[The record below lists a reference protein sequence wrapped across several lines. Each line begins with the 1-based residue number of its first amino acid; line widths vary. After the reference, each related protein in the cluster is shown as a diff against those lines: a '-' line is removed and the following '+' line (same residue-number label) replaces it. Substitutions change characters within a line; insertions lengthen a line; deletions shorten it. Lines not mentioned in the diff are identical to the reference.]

1 MTLAAKTVPGWR
13 RIVTPQIFPPVLV
26 DPERGN
32 TRKGITM
39 RQGRII
45 LADKHS
51 NMLAGIRR
59 LLEDEVETVLMVTDE
74 ISLNHALE
82 YHNPDVVVADLS
94 LPISTSTNIAWMLK
108 EKFPNVKVIILSL
121 HDEKAVMDDV
131 MAAGV
136 EGFVLKHRAVVD
148 LIPAIRG
155 VLQGGKYISPHI
167 T

>member
-1 MTLAAKTVPGWR
+1 M
-13 RIVTPQIFPPVLV
+13 
-26 DPERGN
+26 
-32 TRKGITM
+32 TM
-39 RQGRII
+39 RQGCIV

-51 NMLAGIRR
+51 SMLAGIRR
-59 LLEDEVETVLMVTDE
+59 LLEDEAETVLMVADE
-74 ISLNHALE
+74 ISLNEVLQHF
-82 YHNPDVVVADLS
+82 NPDVVVADLS
-94 LPISTSTNIAWMLK
+94 LPVSMKTNIAWVLK

-155 VLQGGKYISPHI
+155 VLQGGKYISPDI

>member
-1 MTLAAKTVPGWR
+1 MRHG
-13 RIVTPQIFPPVLV
+13 RIV
-26 DPERGN
+26 
-32 TRKGITM
+32 
-39 RQGRII
+39 

-59 LLEDEVETVLMVTDE
+59 LLEDEAETVLMVADE
-74 ISLNHALE
+74 ISLNEVLQHF
-82 YHNPDVVVADLS
+82 NPDVVVADLS
-94 LPISTSTNIAWMLK
+94 LPISTKTNIAWVLK

-121 HDEKAVMDDV
+121 HDEKAVRDDV

-155 VLQGGKYISPHI
+155 VLQGGKYVSPVI

>member
-1 MTLAAKTVPGWR
+1 M
-13 RIVTPQIFPPVLV
+13 
-26 DPERGN
+26 
-32 TRKGITM
+32 TM
-39 RQGRII
+39 RQGRIV

-59 LLEDEVETVLMVTDE
+59 LLEDEAETVLMVADE
-74 ISLNHALE
+74 ISLNEVLQHF
-82 YHNPDVVVADLS
+82 NPDVVVADLS
-94 LPISTSTNIAWMLK
+94 LPISTKTNIAWVLK

-155 VLQGGKYISPHI
+155 VLQGGKYISPDI

>member
-1 MTLAAKTVPGWR
+1 MRHG
-13 RIVTPQIFPPVLV
+13 RIV
-26 DPERGN
+26 
-32 TRKGITM
+32 
-39 RQGRII
+39 

-59 LLEDEVETVLMVTDE
+59 LLEDEAETVLMVADE
-74 ISLNHALE
+74 ISLNEVLQHF
-82 YHNPDVVVADLS
+82 NPDVVVADLS
-94 LPISTSTNIAWMLK
+94 LPISTKTNIAWVLK

-167 T
+167 A